1 MNLLPWILGLD
12 ALALIVITVAGGLA
26 EARAARARRRAEE
39 ADWALLQSW
48 LRQPLPPDARD
59 ASSRT

>member
-12 ALALIVITVAGGLA
+12 ALVLIVITVVCALA
-26 EARAARARRRAEE
+26 EARAARARRRAEQ
-39 ADWALLQSW
+39 ADWALLRSW
-48 LRQPLPPDARD
+48 LRQSLPPGPRD